1 MQGPMNWMTQTWHCL
16 DVARPSL
23 GFANCDH
30 NFASAAAAAADQPV
44 VPEPAPPPDPH
55 PPPTSISD
63 WASIS

>member
-30 NFASAAAAAADQPV
+30 NFASAAAAADQPV